1 MLFADLSANMS
12 KAVNTAT
19 ELMNEAMKC
28 NVELGIM
35 AEGIISRTTDEATAA
50 TDRLA
55 TLKSGMS
62 QLLDN

>member
-1 MLFADLSANMS
+1 MS

-28 NVELGIM
+28 NVELGII
-35 AEGIISRTTDEATAA
+35 ADCLVSRTTDEATAA

-55 TLKSGMS
+55 ALKNGMS